1 MTITAARLIGI
12 FTALLAA
19 IGAVIAYRAR
29 FVYPFETRLTHVIM
43 PLPRRH
49 AHLDGVTIA
58 FVSDTHIGPH
68 FKTEH
73 LRPTLEFLRKA
84 RPDILV
90 LGGDYVSESPRFID
104 PSIATLEDMA
114 ATARIGTWAILGN
127 HDVANT
133 PERVIEALEKANIT
147 VLVNESAEVK
157 TEKGSLWL
165 VGIDDAVLGR
175 PDLPKAFGNIPA
187 DAPTVAL
194 WHEPDR
200 AERVVPYDP
209 LFMLSGHTHGG
220 QIRLPGIAGA
230 AAPVLGKR
238 YQLGRYD
245 VQGMPLYVS
254 SGIGMYR
261 PPVRLNCP
269 PEVVMVTLLGER
281 DSLDELSQ

>member
-1 MTITAARLIGI
+1 MTITPGRIIAILS
-12 FTALLAA
+12 ALLAA
-19 IGAVIAYRAR
+19 IGAVIAWRAR
-29 FVYPFETRLTHVIM
+29 YVYPFETRLTHAIM

-49 AHLDGVTIA
+49 GHLDGVTIA

-68 FKTEH
+68 FRIDD
-73 LRPTLEFLRKA
+73 LQPTLEFLRRS

-104 PSIATLEDMA
+104 PSIAILEDMA
-114 ATARIGTWAILGN
+114 ATAKLGTWAILGN

-133 PERVIEALEKANIT
+133 PERITQALDQAHIP
-147 VLVNESAEVK
+147 VLVNESVEVH
-157 TEKGSLWL
+157 TDRGALWL
-165 VGIDDAVLGR
+165 VGIDDAVLGK
-175 PDLPKAFGNIPA
+175 PDLPRAFGNIPA
-187 DAPTVAL
+187 DAPTIAL

-200 AERVVPYDP
+200 AELVVPYDP

-220 QIRLPGIAGA
+220 QVRLPWIAGA

-238 YQLGRYD
+238 FQMGRYD
-245 VQGMPLYVS
+245 VEGMPLYVS

-269 PEVVMVTLLGER
+269 PEVVMITLLGEK
-281 DSLDELSQ
+281 DGSADHSP

>member
-1 MTITAARLIGI
+1 MTISPGRIIAILTGI
-12 FTALLAA
+12 VAA

-49 AHLDGVTIA
+49 GHLDGLTIG

-68 FKTEH
+68 FRTDD

-114 ATARIGTWAILGN
+114 ATAKIGTWAILGN

-133 PERVIEALEKANIT
+133 PERVIEALDRAKIS
-147 VLVNESAEVK
+147 VLINESAEVQ
-157 TEKGSLWL
+157 TDRGPLWL
-165 VGIDDAVLGR
+165 VGIDDAVLGQ
-175 PDLPKAFGNIPA
+175 PDLPKAFGDIPA
-187 DAPTVAL
+187 DAPTIAL

-238 YQLGRYD
+238 FQLGRYD

-261 PPVRLNCP
+261 PPLRFNCP
-269 PEVVMVTLLGER
+269 PEVVMITLLGEKAG
-281 DSLDELSQ
+281 LSDISP